1 MKTFKTILIYFL
13 SAFVILSLLLYL
25 VLIFIVPEYLED
37 NICSVTGICTETEN
51 LKIEITPALR
61 VKLDADIVKSGD
73 SIYVEK
79 IHASADIKKLA
90 VQSINADYIFI
101 DGNKFAH
108 KKSSNSSFNL
118 NKIPEINI
126 KRLEYISKGI
136 NLNIQDISYDG
147 HLAKFKGEAK
157 TKFLQNKFLGTLEN
171 TGSSVFAQSIKFGSA
186 LSITGKL
193 TDKKGNYDFHV
204 TGRNLSVNQI
214 EKALLVYQKSQDPA
228 KKFIENFVN
237 YAGRIDVD
245 LNFKNSGVYGICT
258 AKKLSANAVWF
269 NIPLYFEKAVFNFK
283 GKTVTSDADGLLG
296 GEKVNHILNITHLGT
311 SEKEVYGELNTTLQ
325 GNFKYIPDLTILNSA
340 DAKIVYKIKHKKID
354 VMYLLKLKEGSDLL
368 YKKAYLGLRDKQRR
382 FLLKTYKDGNKLY
395 ITNYDYSLIQNDS
408 IKNVLTGNGLL
419 IKQNDHMKPQFLTC
433 KTNGFAPVSV
443 TGSFG
448 EYVEGG
454 EFNGDLK
461 YDFVKNQIFG
471 KFELINTR
479 FKNFF
484 VSRAKIISEKEKI
497 YIKADGTYESENF
510 FCDIDASNKFSKNI
524 IIYKMN
530 MFLNELIIR
539 KSQNFSS
546 GHTDI
551 ASKIKDND
559 INIENWEVRIGKIK
573 KDRIVIKNIE
583 LNGSLKDDTFRFSM
597 PELKFA
603 NGTLTAS
610 GRYNFADASSCIDF
624 AAKNIDSNT
633 AAEMLF
639 NLPEQVNG
647 TADAILHLN
656 TAKNLQEIKACACF
670 QIKEGFLPQLGST
683 EFMLKNSKKIKIA
696 DLTNADL
703 TSKKALQ
710 SNIKGSFYVDNSKLK
725 DINLTSQQK
734 FLSLFIEGDY
744 DIEQEF
750 ADLSLY
756 GKYNKE
762 APKGI
767 KILFIP
773 LNWILNIVF
782 RPESTMDLYKDKLDK
797 IPSIESDASK
807 NAYFRVKLSGDLNNG
822 NIDVELKGIK

>member
-13 SAFVILSLLLYL
+13 SAFFISSLLLYL

-51 LKIEITPALR
+51 LKIKITPALG
-61 VKLDADIVKSGD
+61 VKLDADIVKSGA

-108 KKSSNSSFNL
+108 KNSSNSSFNL

-126 KRLEYISKGI
+126 KRLEYISKSI

-157 TKFLQNKFLGTLEN
+157 TKFLHNKFLGTLEN

-204 TGRNLSVNQI
+204 TGRNLPVNQI

-228 KKFIENFVN
+228 KKFIENFIN
-237 YAGRIDVD
+237 YGGRIDVD

-311 SEKEVYGELNTTLQ
+311 SEKEVYGELNTTLH

-354 VMYLLKLKEGSDLL
+354 VLYLVKLKEESDLL

-408 IKNVLTGNGLL
+408 IKNILTGNGLL

-448 EYVEGG
+448 EYVDGG

-583 LNGSLKDDTFRFSM
+583 LNGSLKDNTFRFSM

-633 AAEMLF
+633 AADMLF
-639 NLPEQVNG
+639 NLPEQVSG

-683 EFMLKNSKKIKIA
+683 EFMLK
-696 DLTNADL
+696 
-703 TSKKALQ
+703 
-710 SNIKGSFYVDNSKLK
+710 
-725 DINLTSQQK
+725 K
-734 FLSLFIEGDY
+734 F
-744 DIEQEF
+744 
-750 ADLSLY
+750 
-756 GKYNKE
+756 K
-762 APKGI
+762 
-767 KILFIP
+767 
-773 LNWILNIVF
+773 
-782 RPESTMDLYKDKLDK
+782 KDKNSRFNKCRFD
-797 IPSIESDASK
+797 E
-807 NAYFRVKLSGDLNNG
+807 
-822 NIDVELKGIK
+822 

>member
-126 KRLEYISKGI
+126 KRLEYISKSI

-204 TGRNLSVNQI
+204 TGRNLPVNQI

-296 GEKVNHILNITHLGT
+296 GEKVNHILIITHLGT
-311 SEKEVYGELNTTLQ
+311 SEKEVYGELNTTLH

-408 IKNVLTGNGLL
+408 IKN
-419 IKQNDHMKPQFLTC
+419 
-433 KTNGFAPVSV
+433 
-443 TGSFG
+443 
-448 EYVEGG
+448 
-454 EFNGDLK
+454 
-461 YDFVKNQIFG
+461 
-471 KFELINTR
+471 
-479 FKNFF
+479 
-484 VSRAKIISEKEKI
+484 SRI
-497 YIKADGTYESENF
+497 
-510 FCDIDASNKFSKNI
+510 
-524 IIYKMN
+524 
-530 MFLNELIIR
+530 
-539 KSQNFSS
+539 
-546 GHTDI
+546 
-551 ASKIKDND
+551 
-559 INIENWEVRIGKIK
+559 
-573 KDRIVIKNIE
+573 
-583 LNGSLKDDTFRFSM
+583 
-597 PELKFA
+597 
-603 NGTLTAS
+603 
-610 GRYNFADASSCIDF
+610 
-624 AAKNIDSNT
+624 
-633 AAEMLF
+633 
-639 NLPEQVNG
+639 
-647 TADAILHLN
+647 
-656 TAKNLQEIKACACF
+656 
-670 QIKEGFLPQLGST
+670 
-683 EFMLKNSKKIKIA
+683 
-696 DLTNADL
+696 
-703 TSKKALQ
+703 
-710 SNIKGSFYVDNSKLK
+710 
-725 DINLTSQQK
+725 
-734 FLSLFIEGDY
+734 FLS
-744 DIEQEF
+744 
-750 ADLSLY
+750 A
-756 GKYNKE
+756 
-762 APKGI
+762 A
-767 KILFIP
+767 
-773 LNWILNIVF
+773 
-782 RPESTMDLYKDKLDK
+782 R
-797 IPSIESDASK
+797 
-807 NAYFRVKLSGDLNNG
+807 
-822 NIDVELKGIK
+822 